1 MFYFYKTKTSFTSEY
16 TLGISVT
23 RQSEGQLVEYIGKQ
37 QSTQMVLPLPDRV
50 DLAFTFQQ
58 WREEGKRIHT
68 NRGEIAELN
77 VN

>member
-1 MFYFYKTKTSFTSEY
+1 
-16 TLGISVT
+16 
-23 RQSEGQLVEYIGKQ
+23 
-37 QSTQMVLPLPDRV
+37 MVLPLPDRV

-68 NRGEIAELN
+68 NKGEIAELN